1 MSLLIIYN
9 GNENLEDQESEYSY
23 SLSLGEV
30 KNSKVLSTTEK
41 LNDIALKLR
50 DEYSDYIYTINDLYL
65 ENNLIYDSKLSL
77 YFISDLSNK
86 RSEIFDTYA
95 TLCHMVLLRDHIK
108 ENNISKIKFI
118 NCESRFVESFKS
130 TLDIAIEEVN
140 SVAFLN
146 VSHYFLSQV
155 KFFFQ
160 YFFVLLYIKLIHNND
175 TPKKVDSLFLS
186 RYPLHFDKDFK
197 EEKYGA
203 LVRKNDWLLLSI
215 LTDGMHQGIGL
226 LSVLKAI
233 KDLSKISKVKNV
245 ILLDKEVKFSDLIRH
260 YLYSLW
266 LFVPFQRLNKHKYI
280 FKGIDISN
288 YIIDELNQSSLRIPR
303 LTLYKNAV
311 RAVFAKTKVNKF
323 YYYLHEYSYGRF
335 FTYILSQYYPTVKRI
350 GFQHGPASMR
360 KMLYFLSRN
369 EVGYHSTDY
378 KYYLPMPS
386 MVLAEDEQSVSVYKA
401 ANYKYVHVMEKIY
414 RLTYLNDIKRNNV
427 EKNSILVACGLHDGD
442 YVFNFL
448 KDEMTGRQD
457 KKYYFKLHPRSN
469 KEGVSLSIV
478 NSGLTNVNLSDGH
491 IKKYLDVVNEVIFTY
506 SSAGMEAHKLGIKV
520 RMISLPGK
528 INQSPLLDKY

>member
-1 MSLLIIYN
+1 MNLLIIYD
-9 GNENLEDQESEYSY
+9 GNENLGDQESEYSY
-23 SLSLGEV
+23 SLGLGEV
-30 KNSKVLSTTEK
+30 KNSRVLSTAEK

-65 ENNLIYDSKLSL
+65 ENKLIFDNKLSL

-95 TLCHMVLLRDHIK
+95 TLCHIVLLRDYIK
-108 ENNISKIKFI
+108 ENNISKVRFI
-118 NCESRFVESFKS
+118 NCESRFVGSFKS
-130 TLDIAIEEVN
+130 TVDIAIEEVH
-140 SVAFLN
+140 SVIFKN
-146 VSHYFLSQV
+146 VSRYFLSQA

-160 YFFVLLYIKLIHNND
+160 YFFVLLYIKLIYSEN
-175 TPKKVDSLFLS
+175 TPKKAGSFFLS
-186 RYPLHFDKDFK
+186 RYPLHFDKNFK

-203 LVRKNDWLLLSI
+203 LVRKSDWLLLSI
-215 LTDGMHQGIGL
+215 LTDGMHQG
-226 LSVLKAI
+226 LSLSGVLKAI
-233 KDLSKISKVKNV
+233 KDLSKISKEKNV

-260 YLYSLW
+260 YLYSLR
-266 LFVPFQRLNKHKYI
+266 LFNSFRRLNKHKYI

-288 YIIDELNQSSLRIPR
+288 YIIDELNQSILRIPR
-303 LTLYKNAV
+303 LTLYKNSL

-335 FTYILSQYYPTVKRI
+335 FTYILSQYYPSVKRI

-401 ANYKYVHVMEKIY
+401 ANYKYVHVMENIY

-442 YVFNFL
+442 YLFNFL

-469 KEGVSLSIV
+469 KEEVSLSIV

-491 IKKYLDVVNEVIFTY
+491 IKKYLDVVNEVIYTY